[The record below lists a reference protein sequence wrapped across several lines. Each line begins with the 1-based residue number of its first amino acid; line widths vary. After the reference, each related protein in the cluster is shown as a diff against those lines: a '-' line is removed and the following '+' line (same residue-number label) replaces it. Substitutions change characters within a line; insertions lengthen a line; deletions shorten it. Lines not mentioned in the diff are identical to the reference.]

1 MEKKLIEIA
10 ILIGD
15 GAPSGDDT
23 PAENIQQVDNRYG
36 VETLVDDDRFGRVVW
51 RFDLDDRFV
60 EAAANFGRIGERV
73 RVAFSEISP
82 SKVTLVFEPQKIVA
96 QEFINS
102 PAQIN
107 VMNCF
112 IDLCR

>member
-1 MEKKLIEIA
+1 M
-10 ILIGD
+10 
-15 GAPSGDDT
+15 
-23 PAENIQQVDNRYG
+23 
-36 VETLVDDDRFGRVVW
+36 TLVCF
-51 RFDLDDRFV
+51 
-60 EAAANFGRIGERV
+60 IPSMV